1 MRTPADRRQRGY
13 TLIEALVAVAII
25 GMISLIAV
33 PNFMNYY
40 RAGRIKTSLR
50 QFTSDV
56 RAARQIAVSEQGC
69 AMISYKFGTTT
80 ADSQLYTI
88 YAGDWN
94 AGACSN
100 WEVRQTRV
108 LQESVYF
115 RATTFLDD
123 VDFPSGSNSRDIVF
137 RANGATVTD
146 PIAMN
151 SVTMQTTFNVP
162 KNVFRVEIFPSGQL
176 KVVEP

>member
-1 MRTPADRRQRGY
+1 MRTPAHRRQRGY
-13 TLIEALVAVAII
+13 TLIEALVAVGII

-69 AMISYKFGTTT
+69 AMISYNFGTTT
-80 ADSQLYTI
+80 DASRVYTI
-88 YAGDWN
+88 YAGDYD

-100 WEVRQTRV
+100 WQARQTREM
-108 LQESVYF
+108 QESVYF
-115 RATTFLDD
+115 RATTFTDA
-123 VDFPSGSNSRDIVF
+123 VDLPSGSNTRDIIF
-137 RANGATVTD
+137 RANGATVTN
-146 PIAMN
+146 PNAMN
-151 SVTMQTTFNVP
+151 SVTLQTTFNVP
-162 KNVFRVEIFPSGQL
+162 KNAFRVEIFPSGQL